1 MASLFATVADM
12 WRLATPPDSLFQ
24 DQSLAPG
31 TWSSIVKSGTGSGL
45 MSLGNE
51 SSPIGDFS
59 VVVKVVVGG
68 ELNVYGVVNPGVV
81 PNFSISLDGG
91 LSYGPPNIPN
101 DNGTIK
107 YIHGGFTLRFVN
119 ATNPSFVVG
128 DTFSFTT
135 TPSPDVTGFLAVA
148 AERVE
153 GFVRNTY
160 QPPYASWG
168 DDVRLAICELAR
180 WYLIKKRGI
189 DKSQEFA
196 VYEPKDTMEWLRDVS
211 KGYIQPS
218 IVEIGREKLYPN
230 IMILRKPFSTNWD
243 F

>member
-1 MASLFATVADM
+1 M
-12 WRLATPPDSLFQ
+12 
-24 DQSLAPG
+24 
-31 TWSSIVKSGTGSGL
+31 
-45 MSLGNE
+45 
-51 SSPIGDFS
+51 
-59 VVVKVVVGG
+59 
-68 ELNVYGVVNPGVV
+68 
-81 PNFSISLDGG
+81 
-91 LSYGPPNIPN
+91 
-101 DNGTIK
+101 
-107 YIHGGFTLRFVN
+107 
-119 ATNPSFVVG
+119 VG

-135 TPSPDVTGFLAVA
+135 TSSPDVTRFLAVA

-153 GFVRNTY
+153 SVVRNTY

-168 DDVRLAICELAR
+168 DDVRLAICDLAR

-189 DKSQEFA
+189 DKSQEFV

-230 IMILRKPFSTNWD
+230 IMVARKPFSTNWD